1 MAEKIVSP
9 GVFTRENDLSFLSQ
23 GIGEIGAAI
32 IGPFHKGPAFVPT
45 VVNTQSEFEEIFGT
59 PDGSYYTGYTVQNYL
74 REAGV
79 ATIVRV
85 GHLGGYTHA
94 KPLIIK
100 AVTDSANDSGS
111 TKIDKIIGVLHAT
124 ENGADPDGNITKEFL
139 EGSSINV
146 LDGSSTFEII
156 IPSASIS
163 GISASIDSTD
173 GNDLSDVFGES
184 PFGGKS
190 LYTFKYFEN
199 AAADM
204 ASHIAISG
212 SSTIRVTVDE
222 LPDQDFTDQDCTY
235 ASTPW
240 IQSQLISDERYDLF
254 RLHTLGDG
262 TYTNKEFKVSIFNVK
277 AAGTSNATDYGT
289 FSIVIRGYS
298 DTDKRK
304 TVLETFNN
312 VTMDPASPNYIK
324 KVIGDQNISIDA
336 VGKMTMNGDYVN
348 RSKFV
353 RVETVAEGTSPI
365 TAVPFGHGAY
375 INPILA
381 TVENEVPAVI
391 FSTGSVDN
399 NSSTSLKYSGID
411 LETTLVKIDNAQ
423 YLSPIPASAG
433 VGANLG
439 FSFDGNINV
448 AYNGVGSVGVSLT
461 HADDKFGT
469 YNFGY
474 SISTEGIKDSNNS
487 DVPST
492 VIQFTVGF
500 QGGFDGI
507 SPTIKSVIG
516 EDISAGN
523 SQGFNLAPAGSGS
536 KAYVKAINAVSNPD
550 DFDINL
556 VSAPGVIRY
565 HHPYVFDKI
574 VDMVEAREDAFFIGD
589 VIGGSTNDT
598 IERAIEQGQAV
609 DSNYVG
615 TYYPWVKAI
624 DSRTNKLTA
633 VPPSVLMPGIYAEN
647 DAVAAEWFAPA
658 GLNRGGITG
667 AVSVLNRLTHAERD
681 TLYEGKINPIAQFP
695 GEGIVAF
702 GQKTLQ
708 DRASALDRINVR
720 RLLIKVKKYIA
731 STSRYLVFEQN
742 TSQTRGK
749 FLNTVNPYL
758 EGIQQRQGLYAF
770 RVVMDESNNTPDVID
785 RNILAGAIYLQPTK
799 TAEFIVID
807 FNILPTGASFTA

>member
-59 PDGSYYTGYTVQNYL
+59 PNGDFYTGYTVQNYL

-79 ATIVRV
+79 ATVVRV
-85 GHLGGYTHA
+85 GHIGGYSHA
-94 KPLIIK
+94 APLGIK
-100 AVTDSANDSGS
+100 LSGVG
-111 TKIDKIIGVLHAT
+111 TKDDKIIGVLHGT
-124 ENGADPDGNITKEFL
+124 NTLADADGNITTEL
-139 EGSSINV
+139 YA
-146 LDGSSTFEII
+146 STAIDSQ
-156 IPSASIS
+156 PSASAFSIS
-163 GISASIDSTD
+163 GSLLGTEISASVLPTAS
-173 GNDLSDVFGES
+173 NDLSDVFGES
-184 PFGGKS
+184 AFGAKKVFS
-190 LYTFKYFEN
+190 FKYFEN
-199 AAADM
+199 AATGF
-204 ASHIAISG
+204 SNHLTNSG
-212 SSTIRVTVDE
+212 SQVSLVA
-222 LPDQDFTDQDCTY
+222 LGDQDFTQDCTH

-240 IQSQLISDERYDLF
+240 IQSQLISGQRYNLF
-254 RLHTLGDG
+254 KLHTLGDG
-262 TYTNKEFKVSIFNVK
+262 TYANTEYKVSIFNVK

-304 TVLETFNN
+304 VVKETFNN

-324 KVIGDQNISIDA
+324 KVIGDQNVSIDA
-336 VGKMTMNGDYVN
+336 VGKMTMDGDYVN

-353 RVETVAEGTSPI
+353 RVETVAEGASPI
-365 TAVPFGHGAY
+365 SAVPFGHGAY
-375 INPILA
+375 TNPIY
-381 TVENEVPAVI
+381 VGGSESDVPAVI
-391 FSTGSVDN
+391 FSTGSVGN
-399 NSSTSLKYSGID
+399 NASTTVNYSGID
-411 LETTLVKIDNAQ
+411 LETAIVKIDNAA
-423 YLSPIPASAG
+423 YLSPIPASATIG
-433 VGANLG
+433 GNTVFA
-439 FSFDGNINV
+439 FDADINV
-448 AYNGVGSVGVSLT
+448 AYNGVGSSGVT
-461 HADDKFGT
+461 VNHQDDKYGT

-474 SISTEGIKDSNNS
+474 TISTADDAATIAKR
-487 DVPST
+487 
-492 VIQFTVGF
+492 QFTVGF

-507 SPTIKSVIG
+507 SPTIKSAKADDAQWG
-516 EDISAGN
+516 AGN
-523 SQGFNLAPAGSGS
+523 SQGFNLSTSAASGS
-536 KAYVKAINAVSNPD
+536 VAYVKAINAVSNPD

-556 VSAPGVIRY
+556 VAAPGVVRRL
-565 HHPYVFDKI
+565 HSYVFDKV
-574 VDMVEAREDAFFIGD
+574 VDMCEAREDAFFIGD
-589 VIGGSTNDT
+589 VTDKNDT
-598 IERAIEQGQAV
+598 IAQAIQEGQSV

-615 TYYPWVKAI
+615 TYYPWVKTI
-624 DSRTNKLTA
+624 DSRTNKLTS

-667 AVSVLNRLTHAERD
+667 AVSVLNRLTHGERD

-742 TSQTRGK
+742 TAQTRGK

-758 EGIQQRQGLYAF
+758 EGIQQRQGLYSF

>member
-85 GHLGGYTHA
+85 GHIGGYTHA
-94 KPLIIK
+94 APLGIK
-100 AVTDSANDSGS
+100 LTGVG
-111 TKIDKIIGVLHAT
+111 TKDDQLIGVLHGT
-124 ENGADPDGNITKEFL
+124 DNLADADGNITTEL
-139 EGSSINV
+139 YDTTVLSAEPSS
-146 LDGSSTFEII
+146 
-156 IPSASIS
+156 SAFSIS
-163 GISASIDSTD
+163 GSLLGTEISSSVLPTA

-184 PFGGKS
+184 PFGSKKVFS
-190 LYTFKYFEN
+190 YKYFEN
-199 AAADM
+199 AATGFTT
-204 ASHIAISG
+204 HLTNSG
-212 SSTIRVTVDE
+212 SQVQLVQ
-222 LPDQDFTDQDCTY
+222 LADQDFSHDVQH

-240 IQSQLISDERYDLF
+240 IQSQLISGERYNLF
-254 RLHTLGDG
+254 KLHTLGDG

-277 AAGTSNATDYGT
+277 AAGSSNATDYGT
-289 FSIVIRGYS
+289 FSIAIRGYS

-312 VTMDPASPNYIK
+312 LTMDPASPNYIK
-324 KVIGDQNISIDA
+324 KVIGDVNLSIDA
-336 VGKMTMNGDYVN
+336 TGKQTLSGDYQN

-353 RVETVAEGTSPI
+353 RVETVAEGASPV

-375 INPILA
+375 TNPIFVGGSESL
-381 TVENEVPAVI
+381 VPAVI
-391 FSTGSVDN
+391 FSTGSADN
-399 NSSTSLKYSGID
+399 NASTTVQYSGID
-411 LETTLVKIDNAQ
+411 LESNLVKIDNAA
-423 YLSPIPASAG
+423 YLSPIPASATIG
-433 VGANLG
+433 GNTVFA
-439 FSFDGNINV
+439 FDEDINV
-448 AYNGVGSVGVSLT
+448 KYNGASSVGVT
-461 HADDKFGT
+461 PNHQDDGFGT
-469 YNFGY
+469 FNFGY
-474 SISTEGIKDSNNS
+474 TVSTADDSA
-487 DVPST
+487 T
-492 VIQFTVGF
+492 IAKRQFTVGF

-507 SPTIKSVIG
+507 SPTIKPAKADDSQWG
-516 EDISAGN
+516 AGN
-523 SQGFNLAPAGSGS
+523 TQGFNLSTSTASGS
-536 KAYVKAINAVSNPD
+536 VAYVKAINAVSNPD

-556 VSAPGVIRY
+556 VSAPGVVRRL
-565 HHPYVFDKI
+565 HGYVFDKV
-574 VDMVEAREDAFFIGD
+574 VDMCESREDAFFIGD
-589 VIGGSTNDT
+589 VTDKDDT
-598 IERAIEQGQAV
+598 IAQAIQEGTSV

-615 TYYPWVKAI
+615 TYYPWVKTI
-624 DSRTNKLTA
+624 DTRTNKLTS

-667 AVSVLNRLTHAERD
+667 AVSVLNRLTHGERD

-742 TSQTRGK
+742 TAQTRGK